1 MQLFRTLHLILA
13 FTLELAL
20 LAALGYWGFHNK
32 KIPGK
37 YIFGFGL
44 PLVATALWWY
54 WAAPKS
60 EHRLQQPYLMIFKL
74 VLFGVAAFGLYRSG
88 QPGAAVLLAG
98 LALLSVLL
106 EYAGY

>member
-1 MQLFRTLHLILA
+1 MQLFRTLQLILA

-32 KIPGK
+32 KIPGR
-37 YIFGFGL
+37 YLPGL
-44 PLVATALWWY
+44 GMPLVAAALWWY

-60 EHRLQQPYLMIFKL
+60 EHRLQQPYLLVFKL

-98 LALLSVLL
+98 LALLSALL
-106 EYAGY
+106 EFAGY

>member
-1 MQLFRTLHLILA
+1 MQLLRTLHLILA

-20 LAALGYWGFHNK
+20 LAALGYGGFHNK
-32 KIPGK
+32 KMPEK
-37 YIFGFGL
+37 YLFGLGL
-44 PLVATALWWY
+44 PLAATVLWWF

-60 EHRLQQPYLMIFKL
+60 EHRLEQPYLMIFKL
-74 VLFGVAAFGLYRSG
+74 LLFGAAAFGLHRSG
-88 QPGAAVLLAG
+88 QPGAAVLLAA